1 MACVPCLLKPASVFL
16 TVPHCLCSA
25 PHPAVSHY
33 AMQCLLAFPYTLRHC
48 AVPCVAPYLA
58 LCYVLLSLTHCVVQ
72 VACTGCHRAY
82 KPDRI
87 SAHQQLCQKW
97 QQMQHED
104 PAEDSHSVPHSVKR
118 APPATSSPGT
128 AEMAQCR
135 CCHKSFKKSMLR
147 HHERACR
154 FHKERVTANHT
165 TVGFV
170 HI

>member
-1 MACVPCLLKPASVFL
+1 MASVPCLLKPTSVFL
-16 TVPHCLCSA
+16 AVCALHRTLLCPTMLCSVFLRS
-25 PHPAVSHY
+25 PY
-33 AMQCLLAFPYTLRHC
+33 LAT
-48 AVPCVAPYLA
+48 VPCVAPYLA

-72 VACTGCHRAY
+72 VACTCCHRAY

-104 PAEDSHSVPHSVKR
+104 PPEDSQSAPHSVKR
-118 APPATSSPGT
+118 APPTTSSP

-154 FHKERVTANHT
+154 FHKDRVRANHT
-165 TVGFV
+165 TVVFV
-170 HI
+170 HIYTRLTW

>member
-1 MACVPCLLKPASVFL
+1 
-16 TVPHCLCSA
+16 
-25 PHPAVSHY
+25 
-33 AMQCLLAFPYTLRHC
+33 MQCVLAFPIPRHC

-72 VACTGCHRAY
+72 VACTCCHRAY

-104 PAEDSHSVPHSVKR
+104 PPEDSQSAPHSVKR
-118 APPATSSPGT
+118 APPTTSSP

-154 FHKERVTANHT
+154 FHKDRAAPRDSKSDSNTQELGEADDGTETGGWSAAAVRQKVDPFASRPKMAM
-165 TVGFV
+165 
-170 HI
+170 